1 MLLLAASIAF
11 LAHPL
16 GLVVTLLL
24 TMGLVGMALNSAGPI
39 TGYGAFTPNVAA
51 QLLTLGGSLYNVF
64 AAGVVAQTIP
74 AGVITGALTVYLNS
88 ASTVP
93 GNQTTRTA
101 ALLYA
106 DLLQELGLPFLPPT
120 FTYELII
127 TQTGA
132 GTMTLV
138 GGTGVTIVGTAT
150 IAQNTTRT
158 FIVQVLSPTAITITS
173 VGTGTYS

>member
-1 MLLLAASIAF
+1 MYPLAFAFLFLSHPVGLLMLLTC
-11 LAHPL
+11 L
-16 GLVVTLLL
+16 GLI
-24 TMGLVGMALNSAGPI
+24 GMAINAAAPMQ
-39 TGYGAFTPNVAA
+39 TFGAFTPQTA
-51 QLLTLGGSLYNVF
+51 QQIFALAGSLYQTF

-74 AGVITGALTVYLNS
+74 AGVITGALTIYLNS
-88 ASTVP
+88 AATTP

-101 ALLYA
+101 VQLYA
-106 DLLQELGLPFLPPT
+106 DLLAAFGLPALPAG

-138 GGTGVTIVGTAT
+138 GGTGVTITGTAT

-158 FIVQVLSPTAITITS
+158 FVVQVTSPSAITITS